1 MSLKELLVSHLSCT
15 VTSGAETR
23 ALLEILMKPSFNKYL
38 LPPLKPPVLKPA
50 TLKPLTLKPPTL
62 KPSSQQQISFAAI
75 DILLMRLM
83 VDTMPIIMTPAQWRR
98 RRGSSRQSE
107 CIPNILLKE
116 TQRKNPTFEFGN
128 MGWTRG
134 KQAKPKQLSCSTV
147 SKPSSL
153 EGEACPGQLEA
164 AHIAKDA
171 PLQQQTY
178 L

>member
-15 VTSGAETR
+15 VVTSGAETR

-62 KPSSQQQISFAAI
+62 KPSSKQQISFAAI
-75 DILLMRLM
+75 DILLKRLI

-107 CIPNILLKE
+107 CIPH
-116 TQRKNPTFEFGN
+116 PTPRIALFVRSSVR
-128 MGWTRG
+128 WS
-134 KQAKPKQLSCSTV
+134 PKSTA
-147 SKPSSL
+147 SYIHTPPQIHASS
-153 EGEACPGQLEA
+153 GS
-164 AHIAKDA
+164 
-171 PLQQQTY
+171 
-178 L
+178 